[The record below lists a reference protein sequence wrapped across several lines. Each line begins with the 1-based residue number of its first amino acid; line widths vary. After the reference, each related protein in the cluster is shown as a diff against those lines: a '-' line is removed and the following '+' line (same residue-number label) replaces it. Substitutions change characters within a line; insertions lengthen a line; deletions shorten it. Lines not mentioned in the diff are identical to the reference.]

1 MRFFVRVVGVPAL
14 ALMLL
19 SLHTGAET
27 IRISG
32 GAGGCEQPA
41 LTAAYIMHG
50 RQYELPIEETKSL
63 IPDYDPIKDETGLTK
78 KMFSAAELY
87 PVEETREGKE
97 ASVKQFSTFF
107 RVLCFD
113 AYRKMQQANQKQ
125 GSGQ

>member
-1 MRFFVRVVGVPAL
+1 M

-19 SLHTGAET
+19 SLHAGAET

-32 GAGGCEQPA
+32 VPGGCEQPA

-50 RQYELPIEETKSL
+50 RQYELPIEKTKSL

-78 KMFSAAELY
+78 TMFSAAELY
-87 PVEETREGKE
+87 PVEETKEGKE

-113 AYRKMQQANQKQ
+113 AHRKRQQTNQKQ

>member
-1 MRFFVRVVGVPAL
+1 M
-14 ALMLL
+14 
-19 SLHTGAET
+19 
-27 IRISG
+27 
-32 GAGGCEQPA
+32 
-41 LTAAYIMHG
+41 TAAYIMHG
-50 RQYELPIEETKSL
+50 RQYERPIEETKSL

-78 KMFSAAELY
+78 TMFSAAELY
-87 PVEETREGKE
+87 PVEETKEGKE

>member
-1 MRFFVRVVGVPAL
+1 MRVLVGVVGVPAL

-19 SLHTGAET
+19 SSNAGAET

-32 GAGGCEQPA
+32 VPGGCEQPA

-50 RQYELPIEETKSL
+50 RQYELPIEETTSL
-63 IPDYDPIKDETGLTK
+63 IADYDPVKDETGLTK
-78 KMFSAAELY
+78 TMFSAAELY
-87 PVEETREGKE
+87 PVEETKEGKE

-113 AYRKMQQANQKQ
+113 AHRKMQQANQRQ
-125 GSGQ
+125 GSEQ

>member
-1 MRFFVRVVGVPAL
+1 
-14 ALMLL
+14 
-19 SLHTGAET
+19 
-27 IRISG
+27 
-32 GAGGCEQPA
+32 
-41 LTAAYIMHG
+41 MHG
-50 RQYELPIEETKSL
+50 RQYERPIEETKSL

-78 KMFSAAELY
+78 TMFSAAELY
-87 PVEETREGKE
+87 PVEETKEGKE